1 MPLPELDDDARREA
15 LNKAAEARK
24 LRAEMKQRLKSGEID
39 LPQVLARADDDEV
52 IAKTRVSEVLE
63 AMPKVGRVRA
73 RRLMERLDISS
84 SRRLRGLGVN
94 QRERLLAAFSPAG
107 SGRRGGAVWVV
118 PARDVTHRRA
128 QRSGRCRQG
137 HRHRGTA

>member
-39 LPQVLARADDDEV
+39 LQHVLSRADDDEV
-52 IAKTRVSEVLE
+52 IAKTKVSEILE

-94 QRERLLAAFSPAG
+94 QRERLLAEFAE
-107 SGRRGGAVWVV
+107 R
-118 PARDVTHRRA
+118 
-128 QRSGRCRQG
+128 
-137 HRHRGTA
+137 